1 MKRVVVT
8 GASSPLGHRVLERLR
23 RLDGTERIVGV
34 EPAASSKHMPGVEL
48 LSFNADH
55 RDLVDFLCTNQID
68 TVIHCGMA
76 PDRSGGLT
84 EAREAKVIDTMR
96 LGAVLASDEVPVRS
110 WVVASSSSVYPVS
123 SRAPL
128 LHREDSET
136 DDDESSPATSLL
148 EAEEY
153 VRDVAA
159 RCPHLNAAILR
170 LQQLVGE
177 GVRCPMSPVLEQPI
191 LPSVIGFDAT
201 IQLLSIEDAVRALVF
216 AARVELAGV
225 YNVASLGMLRMSEV
239 ARELDRPSLPVLPL
253 EAGLLAPVARMARIP
268 HVPSRMLEL
277 LRFGHALD
285 TSKLAAAGFAAEYDQ
300 AACLATLR
308 H

>member
-1 MKRVVVT
+1 MKGVMVT
-8 GASSPLGHRVLERLR
+8 GASSPLGRRVLEALR
-23 RLDGTERIVGV
+23 RLDDTERIVGV
-34 EPAASSKHMPGVEL
+34 EPAASAKQMEGVEP
-48 LSFNADH
+48 LSFSADH
-55 RDLVDFLCTNQID
+55 RELTDYLCANQID

-76 PDRSGGLT
+76 PDRSGGSS
-84 EAREAKVIDTMR
+84 EAQEAKVIDTMR
-96 LGAVLASDEVPVRS
+96 LGAVLGSDEVPVRS
-110 WVVASSSSVYPVS
+110 WVVASSSAVYPVT

-136 DDDESSPATSLL
+136 EDDESSPATSLL

-159 RCPHLNAAILR
+159 RCPHLNVAILR
-170 LQQLVGE
+170 LQQLVGK
-177 GVRCPMSPVLEQPI
+177 GVRCPISPLLEQPI

-201 IQLLSIEDAVRALVF
+201 IQLLSIEDAVRALIF

-225 YNVASLGMLRMSEV
+225 YNVASQGMLRMSEV
-239 ARELDRPSLPVLPL
+239 ARHLDRPSLPVLPL
-253 EAGLLAPVARMARIP
+253 EAGLLTPLARMARIP
-268 HVPSRMLEL
+268 HVPSGMAEL

-285 TSKLAAAGFAAEYDQ
+285 TSKIAAAGFAPEYDQ
-300 AACLATLR
+300 AACLAALR